1 MELKL
6 GRCGIS
12 GDGTREILQSLTVVT
27 TMTVLDLSG
36 NNVDKQGIKHLGR

>member
-6 GRCGIS
+6 GGCGMS
-12 GDGTREILQSLTVVT
+12 GDGTHEILQSLTVVT

-36 NNVDKQGIKHLGR
+36 NSVDMQGVKHLGR

>member
-6 GRCGIS
+6 RGCGII
-12 GDGTREILQSLTVVT
+12 GDGTREILQSLSMVT

-36 NNVDKQGIKHLGR
+36 NSVDKKGIKHLGK